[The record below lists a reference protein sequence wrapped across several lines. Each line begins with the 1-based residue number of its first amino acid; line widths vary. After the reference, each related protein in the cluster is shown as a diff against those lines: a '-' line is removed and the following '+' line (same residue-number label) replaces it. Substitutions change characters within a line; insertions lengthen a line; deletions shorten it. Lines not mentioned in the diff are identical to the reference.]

1 MTALVTHH
9 GPWSFTLPYPRPPRG
24 LHANDRIHWRGK
36 AKSSAKVRQDV
47 FTLVRAA
54 HVPALKR
61 IRVDVEWV
69 VPDRRKRDT
78 DGPEP
83 MLKAIFDGI
92 GSDRGVSARI
102 VEDDDPLH
110 MDKGRLTIRH
120 EPGCTARF
128 IVTISEMEAE
138 PDGPDPHD
146 QA

>member
-54 HVPALKR
+54 HVPALER

-78 DGPEP
+78 DNLAPL
-83 MLKAIFDGI
+83 LKVIYDAI
-92 GSDRGVSARI
+92 GSDRGISARI

-110 MDKGRLTIRH
+110 MSKPSATIRH
-120 EPGCTARF
+120 SHGELAHF
-128 IVTISEMEAE
+128 IVTITDIETY
-138 PDGPDPHD
+138 P
-146 QA
+146 Q